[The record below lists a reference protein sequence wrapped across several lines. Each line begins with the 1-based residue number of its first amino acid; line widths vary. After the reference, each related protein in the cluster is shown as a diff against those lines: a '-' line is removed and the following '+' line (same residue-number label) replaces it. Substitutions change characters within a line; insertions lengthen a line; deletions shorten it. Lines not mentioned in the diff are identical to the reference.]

1 MIPVTDNFH
10 FQLMQLFNGHNQV
23 LQKEARTLGL
33 SPGQP
38 KILECLDSK
47 QALSPKQIGKMCI
60 IDKATMTSLLEKM
73 EKDGLVIR
81 FANPADKRSVL
92 ISLTDKGM
100 GLAKQI
106 NSSYSNI
113 DETVLSCLSTEEKD
127 QFLGWIRLVASKYIE
142 D

>member
-1 MIPVTDNFH
+1 
-10 FQLMQLFNGHNQV
+10 
-23 LQKEARTLGL
+23 
-33 SPGQP
+33 
-38 KILECLDSK
+38 
-47 QALSPKQIGKMCI
+47 
-60 IDKATMTSLLEKM
+60 M